1 MEIKIF
7 ERVCWDG
14 SKIAPIVDGVL
25 TELGKDDDFEII
37 GDIPSIV
44 KAGIMNPPALM
55 INGKVKLFGKI
66 PTFDEV
72 KKAIEEEM

>member
-1 MEIKIF
+1 M
-7 ERVCWDG
+7 
-14 SKIAPIVDGVL
+14 APIVDRVL
-25 TELGKDDDFEII
+25 TELNLDDDFEII

-44 KAGIMNPPALM
+44 KAGIMDPPALM
-55 INGKVKLFGKI
+55 INDKIKLVGKV